1 MLEFAPA
8 SSQRNCYLHL
18 RYYSKLVIYMKR
30 STLYALH
37 RIACCFIL
45 SVILLMGSVHADG
58 PSHSLELSRTD
69 RPWEFL
75 SAVGQRAGLFGNE
88 TGTLEAWVYPL
99 KILRDFR
106 LRFLVDG
113 HVIPAESLARTL
125 TVRPESSTILYTDD
139 TFAVRETLFVPV
151 HESGAVIIVE
161 VETAQPLDVQVVFER
176 DFQLEWPAALGGTY
190 AYWEPRLSAF
200 YFGEEQKKFS
210 AFVGSPTASEVRQ
223 EYDTNYSSAKENSF
237 HLGVINKGKET
248 KVVVIGASVNGQP
261 EAEATYRRLES
272 NYAALVKESAD
283 YYRAYL
289 DNTVSVDLPDRQ
301 LQQSYDWAR
310 VSVLQGLATN
320 PYLGTGL
327 IAGYRTSGGGQRPGF
342 AWFFGRD
349 ALWTSL
355 ALDAE
360 GDFSNTRGAL
370 EFLSKY
376 QRADGKV
383 PHEISQ
389 GASFVPW
396 FTDYPYP
403 YASADATPLY
413 IITMNDYVV
422 ASGDVAFAQQKWD
435 SLWKAY
441 QFLLSTYDAQ
451 GLPQNFGTG
460 HGWVEGGPLLP
471 VHTELYQS
479 ALGAEALRALSSLAH
494 LAGKEDISKKLGE
507 DFSHQQPLLNKTF
520 WSAEKNRFA
529 FALDQT
535 NHQVDEPSVLAT
547 VPMWFGLLDD
557 EKAATMI
564 TELAAPEH
572 QADWGMRIISS
583 RSAKYGAGGYHF
595 GSVWPLFTGWASV
608 GEYRYHRSLPGFS
621 NLKANAELALDG
633 SLGHVTEVLSG
644 DYYQPLSTSSP
655 HQIWSAAMVVSPLL
669 RGLFGLQTDAG
680 AHRVTMS
687 PHVPADWAWFT
698 VDNVR
703 VGTASLRMAYHKS
716 VNEISLTTTRG
727 GSGDCNLEFSPAVST
742 RAQIVAIEMNGK
754 RVPFQIKKSDVD
766 QHVTIQVPVGP
777 GENKLTIRLKND
789 FGLSLSST
797 LPSLGS
803 ASEGL
808 RVMSESWTPGRETL
822 TLEVSGA
829 PGKQYELGMWNPAQV
844 ASVEGAELI
853 RTDAATAKIKINIKP
868 LNDAAEP
875 YPRERIVI
883 HFVSKPK

>member
-1 MLEFAPA
+1 
-8 SSQRNCYLHL
+8 
-18 RYYSKLVIYMKR
+18 MKR
-30 STLYALH
+30 PTFFRIH
-37 RIACCFIL
+37 RIAICSAL
-45 SVILLMGSVHADG
+45 SVLLMLLTGSVYAAE
-58 PSHSLELSRTD
+58 PSRSLELSRTD

-88 TGTLEAWVYPL
+88 AGDFEAWVYPL
-99 KILRDFR
+99 KILRDFH

-113 HVIPAESLARTL
+113 RVVPAESLARTL
-125 TVRPESSTILYTDD
+125 TVRPESSTILYTGD

-161 VETAQPLDVQVVFER
+161 VETAQPLDVQVAFER

-190 AYWEPRLSAF
+190 AYWDPRVSAF

-210 AFVGSPTASEVRQ
+210 AFVGSPTAGEIHE

-237 HLGVINKGKET
+237 HLGVTNKGKET
-248 KVVVIGASVNGQP
+248 KVVVIAGSVQGQAG
-261 EAEATYRRLES
+261 AEATYRHLENS
-272 NYAALVKESAD
+272 YPALMKESAD

-289 DNTVSVDLPDRQ
+289 DNTVNVDLPDRQ

-327 IAGYRTSGGGQRPGF
+327 IAGYRTSGGTQRPGF

-360 GDFSNTRGAL
+360 GDFGNTRAAL

-396 FTDYPYP
+396 FTDYPYA

-422 ASGDVAFAQQKWD
+422 TSGDVAFAQQKWD
-435 SLWKAY
+435 NLWKAY

-451 GLPQNFGTG
+451 GLPQNFGFG

-479 ALGAEALRALSSLAH
+479 GLGAGALRALSRLAH
-494 LAGKEDISKKLGE
+494 LAGKEDVSKKLGE
-507 DFSHQQPLLNKTF
+507 DFSRQQPLLNKTF

-529 FALDQT
+529 FALDQS
-535 NHQVDEPSVLAT
+535 NQQIDEPSVLAT

-557 EKAATMI
+557 EKAGAMI
-564 TELAAPEH
+564 TELASPEH

-644 DYYQPLSTSSP
+644 DYYQALSTSSP
-655 HQIWSAAMVVSPLL
+655 HQIWSAAMVISPLL

-680 AHRVTMS
+680 SHRLAMS
-687 PHVPADWAWFT
+687 PHVPADWTWFT
-698 VDNVR
+698 IDNIH
-703 VGTASLRMAYHKS
+703 VGTASLRLAYRKTVS
-716 VNEISLTTTRG
+716 EISLTVTRVVT
-727 GSGDCNLEFSPAVST
+727 GDCSLEFSPAVSP
-742 RAQIVAIEMNGK
+742 RAQIVGVEINGK
-754 RVPFQIKKSDVD
+754 RVPFQIRKSDVD
-766 QHVTIQVPVGP
+766 QHVTVQFPVGA
-777 GENKLTIRLKND
+777 GENKLSIRLRND
-789 FGLSLSST
+789 FGLSLSPV
-797 LPSLGS
+797 LPSLGG

-808 RVMSESWTPGRETL
+808 RVLSESWTPSRDSL
-822 TLEVSGA
+822 TLEVAGA
-829 PGKQYELGMWNPAQV
+829 QGKQYRIGIWNPTQV
-844 ASVEGAELI
+844 ASVEGGELVRSNANSGLMNVRI
-853 RTDAATAKIKINIKP
+853 PANGSET
-868 LNDAAEP
+868 
-875 YPRERIVI
+875 YPREKIVV
-883 HFVSKPK
+883 HFVGKPK